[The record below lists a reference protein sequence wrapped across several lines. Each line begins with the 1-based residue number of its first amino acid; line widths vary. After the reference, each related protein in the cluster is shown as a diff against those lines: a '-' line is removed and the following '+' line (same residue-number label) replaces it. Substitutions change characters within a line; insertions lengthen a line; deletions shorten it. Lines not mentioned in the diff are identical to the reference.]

1 MSDREQGDRQRTG
14 ESSGHRPLSSGD
26 LTSSWA
32 LDEFFESLGTVM
44 RLPPK
49 PKDAA
54 PESRQAAIAVGG
66 RRARLLMTAA
76 VGLLALVA
84 FQGPLRHLLAREARV
99 PAAWFGTWRTD
110 APRYADRAFVISE
123 DTIRLQLGPGVLQSF
138 PILGGRWAGEAGARN
153 FIIQYQDASG
163 PLELALHENP
173 DSSLSL
179 ASLPTVS
186 WRRE

>member
-1 MSDREQGDRQRTG
+1 MSDREQDDWRRTG
-14 ESSGHRPLSSGD
+14 ESPEHRPLSSGD
-26 LTSSWA
+26 LTNSWA

-49 PKDAA
+49 AKDAA

-66 RRARLLMTAA
+66 RRARLLTTAA
-76 VGLLALVA
+76 LGLLALVA
-84 FQGPLRHLLAREARV
+84 LQGPLRHLLARETRV
-99 PAAWFGTWRTD
+99 PAAWFGTWHTD
-110 APRYADRAFVISE
+110 APRYADRAFVITE
-123 DTIRLQLGPGVLQSF
+123 DTVRLQLGPGVTQSF
-138 PILGGRWAGEAGARN
+138 PILGGRWAGEVGARN
-153 FIIQYQDASG
+153 FIIKYQDASG
-163 PLELALHENP
+163 ILELALHENP